1 MGISDFR
8 ISGQSLTKENCHN
21 FRTINHIDMNL
32 QPVTKLDDRN
42 MVMLKKIDND
52 VMSEN
57 RDVIF
62 IFPIYDRFGPF
73 YTFSLIL
80 T

>member
-1 MGISDFR
+1 
-8 ISGQSLTKENCHN
+8 
-21 FRTINHIDMNL
+21 MNL